1 MSEKDKEPK
10 KEAMKKPKLR
20 GWVGRKAGA
29 EEVAGSVDEK
39 ITKSLKEDKWDKKNL
54 SFFFFYQNLFLMPA
68 VPALIE
74 KFVAEI
80 DAKEDASGNQHGGER
95 VFACKSQRNNWSDL
109 DKNAQ

>member
-39 ITKSLKEDKWDKKNL
+39 ITKSLKEDK
-54 SFFFFYQNLFLMPA
+54 
-68 VPALIE
+68 
-74 KFVAEI
+74 
-80 DAKEDASGNQHGGER
+80 
-95 VFACKSQRNNWSDL
+95 
-109 DKNAQ
+109 